1 MTLVFDGRDA
11 DTGQHH
17 VRLSLPASPD
27 SVAECRHEVLR
38 SLRLWGA
45 PVDLDTIEL
54 LLSEI
59 VTNAILY
66 GTAPE
71 ALVARV
77 LVEAEE
83 NSDGIVVHVHDAG
96 AGFQKLAVDGKPS
109 GLTESGRGL
118 FLVKELSDDWGYD
131 SGPRGTTVHFLIR
144 YLGGAASDPVA
155 KASLRK
161 IDEHGRADNPH
172 QVSRKCDSHTT
183 DARLRSSRSARSTQP
198 ARSGQST
205 TKLAAESASV
215 AEVCPAQWLSPAQR
229 HSGYTSMNLLSST
242 QAQPTRSYCSRSQYP
257 SPARSCDGGRA
268 VFGCGIAAKPEPSH
282 LAFRHGDPRRGSS
295 RRCRRHPL
303 YLGHRPRRAP
313 GERIPALISGGRARQ
328 TYQANTEPTGS
339 QT

>member
-1 MTLVFDGRDA
+1 VTLVFDGRDA

-66 GTAPE
+66 GAAPE
-71 ALVARV
+71 APAARV
-77 LVEAEE
+77 LVEVEE
-83 NSDGIVVHVHDAG
+83 NPDGIVVRVHDTG
-96 AGFQKLAVDGKPS
+96 AGFQKLAVGGEPS
-109 GLTESGRGL
+109 GLMESGRGL
-118 FLVKELSDDWGYD
+118 FLVKELSDDWSYD
-131 SGPRGTTVHFLIR
+131 SGPRGTSVYFLVR
-144 YLGGAASDPVA
+144 YLDVAASDPAA

-161 IDEHGRADNPH
+161 IDEHGRADNPR
-172 QVSRKCDSHTT
+172 QVSRQCDSHTT
-183 DARLRSSRSARSTQP
+183 DARLRSSRSVRSTQP
-198 ARSGQST
+198 AKSSQST
-205 TKLAAESASV
+205 TKPAAESASV
-215 AEVCPAQWLSPAQR
+215 AEAYLAQWLSPAQR
-229 HSGYTSMNLLSST
+229 RSGYTSMNLLSST
-242 QAQPTRSYCSRSQYP
+242 QAQQTRSCCSRSQYP
-257 SPARSCDGGRA
+257 SPARPCHGGRA
-268 VFGCGIAAKPEPSH
+268 VFGCGVAAKPEPSH
-282 LAFRHGDPRRGSS
+282 LALRHNDPRCGSS

-303 YLGHRPRRAP
+303 YLGHRPRRIP
-313 GERIPALISGGRARQ
+313 GERIPALISGGRGRQ